1 MSVNPPE
8 SPAAPPSIPRLSIR
22 GMDSVRSSKPR
33 KWDGGHQWPSP
44 QFVVGDFLEELGVE
58 LPRRVA
64 ATLLGDF
71 GSISGVLSASWW
83 QLRRSVGLQLAG
95 VICACRNVM
104 QASLV
109 EKVSRGPVVTSRQE
123 LLDLLKLQLG
133 ASSREAIIALY
144 LDAGMHLLR
153 IEQLAEGTPRICE
166 LPVARLIH
174 IGLDVGAAG
183 IILVHNHPSGDPTPS
198 QTDRQ
203 TTMRVSAIVRDLDM
217 HLLDH
222 LVVAGGKLMSCGHL

>member
-8 SPAAPPSIPRLSIR
+8 TPVVLPNSINSLT
-22 GMDSVRSSKPR
+22 SSKPR

-44 QFVVGDFLEELGVE
+44 QFVLGDFLEELGVE
-58 LPRRVA
+58 LPRRMA
-64 ATLLGDF
+64 AKLLGDF

-83 QLRRSVGLQLAG
+83 QLRRSVGFQLAG
-95 VICACRNVM
+95 VIRACRNVM

-109 EKVSRGPVVTSRQE
+109 EKVSRGPLVTSRQE
-123 LLDLLKLQLG
+123 LLDLLKLELG
-133 ASSREAIIALY
+133 ASSRETIIALY
-144 LDAGMHLLR
+144 LDTSMHLLR
-153 IEQLAEGTPRICE
+153 IERLAEGTPRSCE

-203 TTMRVSAIVRDLDM
+203 TTVKVSAIARDLDM

-222 LVVAGGKLMSCGHL
+222 VVVAEGKLMSCGHL